1 MTREIFTLENFVLMN
16 VLIKTPMT
24 NNILIEDQ
32 YKRTSLFEKENVNY
46 LVRVLKRFNT
56 VPKVN
61 NINII
66 TSISQPDVFKIVPNK
81 SIIIGSSFLNKPV
94 LALVYLRYG
103 IEWQLW
109 YKALGSEK
117 NDTVLCDIAALE
129 VTRIFYKLLPE
140 DDKEKL
146 KSLNYFLI
154 DLIKNDEDLNTES
167 LLKYEELQ
175 AFHGLNNANKVFK
188 ESWKPIVEN
197 LAKPTE
203 YLLMSGGDLR
213 LNIDEIDLLN
223 KYGCR
228 PFPRPDAFT
237 FASSTATSVSNFAF
251 DKTDKVRSILI
262 KNSLKNGFKNA
273 TIEFSELLKNNLRKI
288 FKLNDEC
295 QIIFSSSG
303 TDSSLQ
309 IAAITQIVSDKD
321 ITHVL
326 VASDET
332 GSGVPSALKGCHFEN
347 TTALNYPVKK
357 GEKIEGFRDIDL
369 IKISLRDEKGEL
381 KSPFQI
387 DTEVFATISKTNKL
401 GKHIVLHVMDQSKL
415 GYQSPGEEM
424 MQNLKTLDNLSI
436 QIIVDASQLR
446 LDPKDIQNYLKKG
459 YIVTITGSKYF
470 TGPPYSGALIVPKS
484 VSKLIDSVK
493 NTLPQGLAKYYN
505 HSDWPKSWFCSND
518 LSDGYNYG
526 SYMRWNAA
534 IVEMDR
540 YYKTPILY
548 RNMGIEMFCNF
559 VEDSIKDATFLEPLY
574 GDETKTN
581 TYNSKEFGIRNIRTI
596 FPFFIL
602 KNNEVLSIDNVKK
615 LYILLNSDISDQFED
630 SPLEIIRLAAQK
642 CHIGQAVNV
651 KYGNDF
657 QSAVLRIS
665 LGARVISESW
675 VNRDISIY
683 FRNIETQMNQVTV
696 IIKKIELILSNPE
709 LLN

>member
-1 MTREIFTLENFVLMN
+1 MPKNL
-16 VLIKTPMT
+16 
-24 NNILIEDQ
+24 LIEDQ

-56 VPKVN
+56 VPKIN

-66 TSISQPDVFKIVPNK
+66 TSIKEPDIFMILPNK
-81 SIIIGSSFLNKPV
+81 SIIIGSSFLEKPV
-94 LALVYLRYG
+94 LALIYLRYG

-109 YKALGSEK
+109 YKALGKDKS
-117 NDTVLCDIAALE
+117 NTLLCDIAALR
-129 VTRIFYKLLPE
+129 VTQIFYKLLPK

-146 KSLNYFLI
+146 KTIHHFLI
-154 DLIKNDEDLNTES
+154 DIIKNEQALDTES
-167 LLKYEELQ
+167 LLKHKDIQ
-175 AFHGLNNANKVFK
+175 TIHGLKNSKKIVK
-188 ESWKPIVEN
+188 ESWKPILEN

-203 YLLMSGGDLR
+203 YLLMAGGDLR
-213 LNIDEIDLLN
+213 LNIDEIELLN

-228 PFPRPDAFT
+228 PFPRPEAFT

-262 KNSLKNGFKNA
+262 QNSLKKGFKNT
-273 TIEFSELLKNNLRKI
+273 TIEFSELLKTNLRKI
-288 FKLNDEC
+288 FKINNEC
-295 QIIFSSSG
+295 QIIFSPSG

-309 IAAITQIVSDKD
+309 IAAITQIISNKE

-332 GSGVPSALKGCHFEN
+332 GSGVPAALKGCHFEN

-357 GEKIEGFRDIDL
+357 GDKIEGFRDIDL
-369 IKISLRDEKGEL
+369 IKIPLRDENGEL
-381 KSPFQI
+381 KSTLQL
-387 DTEVFATISKTNKL
+387 DKEVFTAISKTNEL
-401 GKHIVLHVMDQSKL
+401 GRHIVLHAMDQSKL
-415 GYQSPGEEM
+415 GYQSPSEEM
-424 MQNLKTLDNLSI
+424 MRKLNTLDNLSM

-446 LDPKDIQNYLKKG
+446 LDPKDIQNYLNKG

-470 TGPPYSGALIVPKS
+470 TGPPYSGALILPEG
-484 VSKLIDSVK
+484 VSKSINSVK
-493 NTLPQGLAKYYN
+493 NTLPEGLANYYN
-505 HSDWPKSWFCSND
+505 NTDWPTSWFCSKD
-518 LSDGYNYG
+518 LCDEFNYG

-534 IVEMDR
+534 IVEMAR

-559 VEDSIKDATFLEPLY
+559 VEDSIKDASFLEPLF
-574 GDETKTN
+574 GDETKKN
-581 TYNSKEFGIRNIRTI
+581 TYTREEFGLRNIRTI

-602 KNNEVLSIDNVKK
+602 QNKEVLPIDKVKR
-615 LYILLNSDISDQFED
+615 LYELLNSDISNQFKD
-630 SPLEIIRLAAQK
+630 SSLEIVRLAAQK

-651 KYGNDF
+651 KYDADS

-675 VNRDISIY
+675 INRDISIY
-683 FRNIETQMNQVTV
+683 FRNIEVQMSQITV
-696 IIKKIELILSNPE
+696 IIKKIELILSNPR

>member
-1 MTREIFTLENFVLMN
+1 
-16 VLIKTPMT
+16 MT
-24 NNILIEDQ
+24 NNILIENQ

-56 VPKVN
+56 VPKIN

-66 TSISQPDVFKIVPNK
+66 TSNSKPNGYKIVPNK
-81 SIIIGSSFLNKPV
+81 SIIIGSSFLEKPV

-109 YKALGSEK
+109 YKALGSDK

-129 VTRIFYKLLPE
+129 VTKIFYELLPK

-146 KSLNYFLI
+146 KSLDYFLI
-154 DLIKNDEDLNTES
+154 DLIKNDEVLNTDS
-167 LLKYEELQ
+167 LLKYEALQ
-175 AFHGLNNANKVFK
+175 DFHGLDNANIVFK
-188 ESWKPIVEN
+188 ESWKPVVEN

-203 YLLMSGGDLR
+203 FLLMAGGDLR

-228 PFPRPDAFT
+228 PFPRPEAFT

-262 KNSLKNGFKNA
+262 GNSLKNGFEKT

-288 FKLNDEC
+288 FKLYEGC
-295 QIIFSSSG
+295 EIIFSPSG
-303 TDSSLQ
+303 TDSALQ
-309 IAAITQIVSDKD
+309 IAAITQIVCDGD

-332 GSGVPSALKGCHFEN
+332 GSGVPAALKGCHFEN
-347 TTALNYPVKK
+347 TTALNHPVKK
-357 GEKIEGFRDIDL
+357 GDKIEGFRDVDL
-369 IKISLRDEKGEL
+369 IKIPFRDENGAL
-381 KSPFQI
+381 KSTSQL
-387 DTEVFATISKTNKL
+387 DEEVFKAISKTNEL
-401 GKHIVLHVMDQSKL
+401 GRHVVLHIMDQSKL
-415 GYQSPGEEM
+415 GYQSPSDELI
-424 MQNLKTLDNLSI
+424 QKLNSLDKLSM
-436 QIIVDASQLR
+436 QIIVDGSQLR
-446 LDPKDIQNYLKKG
+446 LDPKDVKKYLNKG

-470 TGPPYSGALIVPKS
+470 TGPPYSGALILPKS
-484 VSKLIDSVK
+484 VSEAIIAVK
-493 NTLPQGLAKYYN
+493 NKLPKGLTQYYN
-505 HSDWPKSWFCSND
+505 HSDWPTSWSCSNT
-518 LSDGYNYG
+518 LPSGYNYG

-534 IVEMDR
+534 MVEMDR
-540 YYKTPILY
+540 YFRTPILY

-559 VEDSIKDATFLEPLY
+559 VEDSIKDATFLEPIY

-581 TYNSKEFGIRNIRTI
+581 SYSSEEFGIRNIRTI

-602 KNNEVLSIDNVKK
+602 KDNIALPVDKVKK
-615 LYILLNSDISDQFED
+615 LYALLNSDLSDQFQD
-630 SPLEIIRLAAQK
+630 SSLETTRLAAQK

-651 KYGNDF
+651 KYGNDVE
-657 QSAVLRIS
+657 SAVLRIS

-675 VNRDISIY
+675 VNRDISLY
-683 FRNIETQMNQVTV
+683 FRNIELQMNQITV
-696 IIKKIELILSNPE
+696 IIKKIELILNTPE

>member
-1 MTREIFTLENFVLMN
+1 
-16 VLIKTPMT
+16 MT

-56 VPKVN
+56 VPKIN

-66 TSISQPDVFKIVPNK
+66 TSTSVPDAFKIVPNK
-81 SIIIGSSFLNKPV
+81 SIIIGTSFLNQPV

-109 YKALGSEK
+109 YKALSSEK

-129 VTRIFYKLLPE
+129 VTKIFYKLLPQ

-146 KSLNYFLI
+146 EPLNYFLLN
-154 DLIKNDEDLNTES
+154 LIKNDEGLNTES
-167 LLKYEELQ
+167 LSKYEPLQ
-175 AFHGLNNANKVFK
+175 DFHGLKSITKSFK
-188 ESWKPIVEN
+188 ESWKPIIEN

-203 YLLMSGGDLR
+203 YLLMDGGDLR
-213 LNIDEIDLLN
+213 LNIDEINLLN

-228 PFPRPDAFT
+228 PFPRPEAFT

-262 KNSLKNGFKNA
+262 RNSLKNGFKDA
-273 TIEFSELLKNNLRKI
+273 TLEFSELLKNNLKKI

-295 QIIFSSSG
+295 QIIFSPSG
-303 TDSSLQ
+303 TDSALQ
-309 IAAITQIVSDKD
+309 IAAITQIISDKN

-332 GSGVPSALKGCHFEN
+332 GSGVPAALKGCHFEN
-347 TTALNYPVKK
+347 NTALNHPVKK
-357 GEKIEGFRDIDL
+357 GDKIEGFRDIDL
-369 IKISLRDEKGEL
+369 IKIPFRDENGAL
-381 KSPFQI
+381 KSTAKL
-387 DTEVFATISKTNKL
+387 DEEVFNAISKTNEL
-401 GKHIVLHVMDQSKL
+401 GRHVVLHTMDQSKL
-415 GYQSPGEEM
+415 GYQSPSEKL
-424 MQNLKTLDNLSI
+424 MQNLNSIKNLSL
-436 QIIVDASQLR
+436 QVIVDAAQLR
-446 LDPKDIQNYLKKG
+446 LDPADIQNYLNKG
-459 YIVTITGSKYF
+459 YIVSITGSKYF
-470 TGPPYSGALIVPKS
+470 TGPPYSGALILPKS
-484 VSKLIDSVK
+484 VSKLIHSVK
-493 NTLPQGLAKYYN
+493 NSLPKGLTKYYN
-505 HSDWPKSWFCSND
+505 HSDWPTSWFCSND

-540 YYKTPILY
+540 YFRTPILY

-559 VEDSIKDATFLEPLY
+559 VDDSIKEATFLEPIY

-581 TYNSKEFGIRNIRTI
+581 SYNSKEFGIRNIRTI
-596 FPFFIL
+596 FPFFII
-602 KNNEVLSIDNVKK
+602 KNNEALSVDKVKK
-615 LYILLNSDISDQFED
+615 LYTLLNSDLSDQFKD
-630 SPLEIIRLAAQK
+630 APLEIIRLAAQK

-651 KYGNDF
+651 KYGNDIE
-657 QSAVLRIS
+657 SAILRIS

-675 VNRDISIY
+675 VNRDISLY
-683 FRNIETQMNQVTV
+683 FRNIETQMNQITV

-709 LLN
+709 LLD

>member
-1 MTREIFTLENFVLMN
+1 
-16 VLIKTPMT
+16 MT

-32 YKRTSLFEKENVNY
+32 YRRSSLFEKENVNY

-56 VPKVN
+56 VPKIY

-66 TSISQPDVFKIVPNK
+66 TSISEPTVFKIVPNK
-81 SIIIGSSFLNKPV
+81 SIIIGALFLNQPV

-109 YKALGSEK
+109 YKALSGEK
-117 NDTVLCDIAALE
+117 QDTVLCDIAALE
-129 VTRIFYKLLPE
+129 VTRIFYKLLPK

-146 KSLNYFLI
+146 KPLDYFLLN
-154 DLIKNDEDLNTES
+154 LIKSDEELNTES
-167 LLKYEELQ
+167 LLKYEALQ
-175 AFHGLNNANKVFK
+175 QFHGLNNTNNVFK
-188 ESWKPIVEN
+188 DSWKPIVDN

-203 YLLMSGGDLR
+203 YLLMAGGDLR

-228 PFPRPDAFT
+228 PFPRPEAFT

-262 KNSLKNGFKNA
+262 RNSLKNGFKNT
-273 TIEFSELLKNNLRKI
+273 TIEFSELLKNNLKKI
-288 FKLNDEC
+288 FGLNDEC
-295 QIIFSSSG
+295 EIIFSPSG

-309 IAAITQIVSDKD
+309 IAAITQIISDKD

-332 GSGVPSALKGCHFEN
+332 GSGVPAALKGCHFEN
-347 TTALNYPVKK
+347 TTALNFPVKK
-357 GEKIEGFRDIDL
+357 DDKIEGFRAIEL
-369 IKISLRDEKGEL
+369 IKIPFRDENGDL
-381 KSPFQI
+381 KSAVQL
-387 DTEVFATISKTNKL
+387 DEEVFAAISKTNEL
-401 GKHIVLHVMDQSKL
+401 GRHVVLHAMDQSKL
-415 GYQSPGEEM
+415 GYQSPSEKM
-424 MQNLKTLDNLSI
+424 IQKLDTLNNLSM
-436 QIIVDASQLR
+436 QIIVDGSQLR
-446 LDPKDIQNYLKKG
+446 LDPKDIQNYLNKD

-470 TGPPYSGALIVPKS
+470 TGPPYSGALIVPES
-484 VSKLIDSVK
+484 VSKSIDAVK
-493 NTLPQGLAKYYN
+493 KKLPEGLTQYYN
-505 HSDWPKSWFCSND
+505 HTDWPTSWVCSND
-518 LSDGYNYG
+518 LSEGFNYG
-526 SYMRWNAA
+526 SYMRWNAS

-574 GDETKTN
+574 GDEVNTN
-581 TYNSKEFGIRNIRTI
+581 TYNSKEFGIRSIRTI

-602 KNNEVLSIDNVKK
+602 KNNEVLSFDHVKK
-615 LYILLNSDISDQFED
+615 LYILLNSDLSDKFED
-630 SPLEIIRLAAQK
+630 ASLEIIRLAAQK
-642 CHIGQAVNV
+642 CHTGQAVNV
-651 KYGNDF
+651 KYGNEIE
-657 QSAVLRIS
+657 SAILRIS

-675 VNRDISIY
+675 VNRDISLF
-683 FRNIETQMNQVTV
+683 FRNIEVQMNQVTV
-696 IIKKIELILSNPE
+696 IIKKIELILNHPE

>member
-1 MTREIFTLENFVLMN
+1 
-16 VLIKTPMT
+16 MT
-24 NNILIEDQ
+24 NNILIENQ

-56 VPKVN
+56 VPKIN

-66 TSISQPDVFKIVPNK
+66 TSNSKPNGYKIVPNK
-81 SIIIGSSFLNKPV
+81 SIIIGSSFLEKPV

-109 YKALGSEK
+109 YKALGSDK

-129 VTRIFYKLLPE
+129 VTKIFYELLPK

-146 KSLNYFLI
+146 KSLDYFLI
-154 DLIKNDEDLNTES
+154 DLIKNDEVLNTDS
-167 LLKYEELQ
+167 LLKYEALQ
-175 AFHGLNNANKVFK
+175 DFHGLDNANIVFK
-188 ESWKPIVEN
+188 ESWKPVVEN

-203 YLLMSGGDLR
+203 FLLMAGGDLR

-228 PFPRPDAFT
+228 PFPRPEAFT

-262 KNSLKNGFKNA
+262 GNSLKNGFEKT

-288 FKLNDEC
+288 FKLYEGC
-295 QIIFSSSG
+295 EIIFSPSG
-303 TDSSLQ
+303 TDSALQ
-309 IAAITQIVSDKD
+309 IAAITQIVCDGD

-332 GSGVPSALKGCHFEN
+332 GSGVPAALKGCHFEN
-347 TTALNYPVKK
+347 TTALNHPVQK
-357 GEKIEGFRDIDL
+357 GNKIEGFRDVDL
-369 IKISLRDEKGEL
+369 INIPFRDENGAL
-381 KSPFQI
+381 KSTSQL
-387 DTEVFATISKTNKL
+387 DEEVFKAISKTNEL
-401 GKHIVLHVMDQSKL
+401 GRHVVLHIMDQSKL
-415 GYQSPGEEM
+415 GYQSPSDELI
-424 MQNLKTLDNLSI
+424 QKLNSLDKLSM
-436 QIIVDASQLR
+436 QIIVDGSQLR
-446 LDPKDIQNYLKKG
+446 LDPKDVKKYLNKG

-470 TGPPYSGALIVPKS
+470 TGPPYSGALILPKS
-484 VSKLIDSVK
+484 VSEAIIAVK
-493 NTLPQGLAKYYN
+493 NKLPKGLTQYYN
-505 HSDWPKSWFCSND
+505 HSDWPTSWSCSNT
-518 LSDGYNYG
+518 LPSGYNYG

-534 IVEMDR
+534 MVEMDR
-540 YYKTPILY
+540 YFRTPILY

-559 VEDSIKDATFLEPLY
+559 VEDSIKDATFLEPIY

-581 TYNSKEFGIRNIRTI
+581 SYSSEEFGIRNIRTI

-602 KNNEVLSIDNVKK
+602 KDNIALPVDKVKK
-615 LYILLNSDISDQFED
+615 LYALLNSDLSDQFQD
-630 SPLEIIRLAAQK
+630 SSLETSRLAAQK

-651 KYGNDF
+651 KYGNDVE
-657 QSAVLRIS
+657 SAVLRIS

-675 VNRDISIY
+675 VNRDISLY
-683 FRNIETQMNQVTV
+683 FRNIELQMNQITV
-696 IIKKIELILSNPE
+696 IIKKIELILNTPE

>member
-1 MTREIFTLENFVLMN
+1 M
-16 VLIKTPMT
+16 K
-24 NNILIEDQ
+24 NNIPIENQ

-56 VPKVN
+56 VPKIN

-66 TSISQPDVFKIVPNK
+66 TSNSEPNVFKIVPNK
-81 SIIIGSSFLNKPV
+81 SIIIGSLFLNKPV

-109 YKALGSEK
+109 YKALSSEK
-117 NDTVLCDIAALE
+117 HDTVLCDVAALE
-129 VTRIFYKLLPE
+129 VTRIFYKLLPK

-167 LLKYEELQ
+167 LFKYEALQ
-175 AFHGLNNANKVFK
+175 AFHGLNNTNKVFK

-203 YLLMSGGDLR
+203 YLLMAGGDLR

-262 KNSLKNGFKNA
+262 RNSLKNGFKNA

-295 QIIFSSSG
+295 QIIFSPSG

-309 IAAITQIVSDKD
+309 IAAITQIISDKD

-332 GSGVPSALKGCHFEN
+332 GSGVPAALKGCHFEN

-357 GEKIEGFRDIDL
+357 GDKIEGFRDIDL
-369 IKISLRDEKGEL
+369 IKIPFRDENGAL
-381 KSPFQI
+381 KSSSQL
-387 DTEVFATISKTNKL
+387 DEEVFNAISKTNEL
-401 GKHIVLHVMDQSKL
+401 GRHVVLHTMDQSKL
-415 GYQSPGEEM
+415 GYQSPSEEM
-424 MQNLKTLDNLSI
+424 MQSLDTLENLSI
-436 QIIVDASQLR
+436 QVIVDAAQLR
-446 LDPKDIQNYLKKG
+446 LDPTDIQNYLNKG
-459 YIVTITGSKYF
+459 YIVSITGSKYF
-470 TGPPYSGALIVPKS
+470 TGPPYSGALILPES
-484 VSKLIDSVK
+484 VSKLIHSVK
-493 NTLPQGLAKYYN
+493 NTLPEGLTKYYH
-505 HSDWPKSWFCSND
+505 HSDWPTSWFCSKD
-518 LSDGYNYG
+518 LSDGFNYG

-534 IVEMDR
+534 IVEMER

-559 VEDSIKDATFLEPLY
+559 VEDSIKEATFLEPLY
-574 GDETKTN
+574 GNKTKTN
-581 TYNSKEFGIRNIRTI
+581 SYNSKEFGIRNIRTI

-602 KNNEVLSIDNVKK
+602 KNKEVLSVDHVKK
-615 LYILLNSDISDQFED
+615 LYLLLNTDLSDQFKD

-651 KYGNDF
+651 KYGNDI
-657 QSAVLRIS
+657 QSAILRIS

-683 FRNIETQMNQVTV
+683 FRNIELQMNQITV
-696 IIKKIELILSNPE
+696 IIKKIELILNNPE